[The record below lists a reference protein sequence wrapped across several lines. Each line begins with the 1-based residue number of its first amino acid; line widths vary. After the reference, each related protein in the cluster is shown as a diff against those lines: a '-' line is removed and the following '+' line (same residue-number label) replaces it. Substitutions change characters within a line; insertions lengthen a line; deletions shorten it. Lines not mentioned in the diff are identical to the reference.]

1 VNTPLVQ
8 AFEAAD
14 EILRQGVI
22 GISEII
28 LKPGLINVDFADVKT
43 IMRDAGILFVLN
55 NFVRR

>member
-1 VNTPLVQ
+1 MNTPLVQ